1 MSTPAAP
8 IEGLTSRPA
17 AESGTTLTG
26 TITGLQGG
34 ETIVHR
40 WRANGTAITGADGP
54 SFTPEIGVN
63 VADLDTLT
71 YNPTVDGTEIA
82 SAAGTVRFAPPV
94 FTVQPTLGASSFT
107 AGDIVTLTAGVA
119 PQADLS
125 ISTLTLGGV
134 DKSGEVSLLTWDTGG
149 EAAGPIAYQV
159 TAWNSGGATLSDVV
173 VATLS
178 AADTTAPVV
187 TNAAVNTVPDPD
199 ELTFNVD
206 EDGSL
211 YYLINQSSTALAGA
225 AIEAG
230 GGDLSGGPFSVVSGA
245 VTQNIDLS
253 SLTASTT
260 YQMHFTV
267 KDAAGNYSTDTVVE
281 FTTEAAAVQAV
292 SLVTNDIGLI
302 TSANSTTISVA
313 VPSEA
318 GVVVVFAS
326 NFSNQSWETATLDA
340 APMTRRSFISAA
352 GRSSAAFT
360 IDVSANTGTVDLV
373 LTMPVSVNV
382 NNRAYAVYHKP
393 GGAYSAVDSEEQ
405 VFGAQ
410 LNLDINV
417 SADDDV
423 VAWAYGRDD
432 QFTIGD
438 PVGSTWTGATKL
450 AEGVNTEHGY
460 ATASATGVVAATPR
474 QVRADG
480 AQNPTAQRWAGIIV
494 RLGAAP

>member
-1 MSTPAAP
+1 MSTPAAS

-187 TNAAVNTVPDPD
+187 TNAAVNTVPDPN
-199 ELTFNVD
+199 ELTFDVD

-211 YYLINQSSTALAGA
+211 YYLVNQSATPLAGA
-225 AIEAG
+225 TIEAG
-230 GGDLSGGPFSVVSGA
+230 GGDLSGGPFSVVNGS

-281 FTTEAAAVQAV
+281 FTTEAAAPAAWTAPSFVQAIA
-292 SLVTNDIGLI
+292 D
-302 TSANSTTISVA
+302 
-313 VPSEA
+313 
-318 GVVVVFAS
+318 FD
-326 NFSNQSWETATLDA
+326 FSGGD
-340 APMTRRSFISAA
+340 MTFP
-352 GRSSAAFT
+352 G
-360 IDVSANTGTVDLV
+360 IDLGPGDPDLHID
-373 LTMPVSVNV
+373 LLL
-382 NNRAYAVYHKP
+382 HW
-393 GGAYSAVDSEEQ
+393 
-405 VFGAQ
+405 
-410 LNLDINV
+410 NLD
-417 SADDDV
+417 
-423 VAWAYGRDD
+423 
-432 QFTIGD
+432 
-438 PVGSTWTGATKL
+438 L
-450 AEGVNTEHGY
+450 
-460 ATASATGVVAATPR
+460 TGVAIGGVAATLHEEINTSGARLRRYRASVSAGGVVDIVVQGPSLSR
-474 QVRADG
+474 VHGLVLRSVNSQVLTPA
-480 AQNPTAQRWAGIIV
+480 PTASGGQNDVLDCSADVAAGDAAVLVMAAEERATGIDLVGVTELYDQSIGSNDRT
-494 RLGAAP
+494 RLGLGIETGLAAATPLTLTATPTGPVTISDATVAMALIYRQAAP